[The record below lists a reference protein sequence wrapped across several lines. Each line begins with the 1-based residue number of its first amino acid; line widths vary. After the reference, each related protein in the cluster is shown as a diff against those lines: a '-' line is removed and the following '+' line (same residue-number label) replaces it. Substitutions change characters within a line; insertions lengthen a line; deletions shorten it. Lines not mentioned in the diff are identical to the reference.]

1 MSNPSNEFPDSRL
14 IKELSALRN
23 MPPRD
28 PDAAQRGRDRF
39 LNEAK
44 SMGEA
49 VSPSPNMRHS
59 NTNANKIWMFLLG
72 KNNSRLAVSPIL
84 AVMLALVL
92 VLGGTGTTVLAS
104 QASQPD
110 QFLYPVKLWTEDVR
124 LQLTSDPLTR
134 IQLDQE
140 FSDRRVA
147 EIAWMVQSGKEIDE
161 GLTNRIEML
170 MDDALLLATQLDDKG
185 GTQALTGLKVSLL
198 HQQAQLVELKNKAN
212 PQAASQFTRL
222 AAKLDLGLQLAETGI
237 RDPEALRK
245 LYKETAH
252 PGKPTEVQASSTPEV
267 TNTPEA
273 TNTSEPVQ
281 TPGANDKDKATK
293 DPGPQVTHTPK
304 PPVDTPDNRPATKTP
319 KPPVDTPDNK
329 PATKTPKPDTP
340 DVKPTKPPV
349 DTPDVKP
356 TKPPADTPAPAKT
369 KNK

>member
-28 PDAAQRGRDRF
+28 PDAIQRGRDRF

-59 NTNANKIWMFLLG
+59 NTNTNKIWMFLLG
-72 KNNSRLAVSPIL
+72 KNNSQLAISPIL
-84 AVMLALVL
+84 AVVLALVL
-92 VLGGTGTTVLAS
+92 VLGGTGTTVFAS
-104 QASQPD
+104 QTSQPD

-134 IQLDQE
+134 IHLDQE

-161 GLTNRIEML
+161 GLTNRLEML
-170 MDDALLLATQLDDKG
+170 MDDVLLLATQLDDKG
-185 GTQALTGLKVSLL
+185 GTQALAGLKVSLL
-198 HQQAQLVELKNKAN
+198 HQQAQLVEIKNQAK

-222 AAKLDLGLQLAETGI
+222 AAMIDLGLQLAETGI

-252 PGKPTEVQASSTPEV
+252 PGKPTEVQSSSTPK
-267 TNTPEA
+267 A
-273 TNTSEPVQ
+273 TDTSEPSQ

-304 PPVDTPDNRPATKTP
+304 PPVDTPDNKPATKTP

-340 DVKPTKPPV
+340 DVKPTKPP
-349 DTPDVKP
+349 
-356 TKPPADTPAPAKT
+356 ADTPAPAKT